1 MPEGSQ
7 ANREEKRINIMGKII
22 LFLKQTNFNAFAF
35 ILLFSPF
42 LMLWQTHCFGIW
54 LIVSKP
60 EFDKHL
66 KTLEKKYRK
75 FYCL

>member
-1 MPEGSQ
+1 MRMDHIKSHIKAKRIHSNKTHKMPEGSQ

-42 LMLWQTHCFGIW
+42 LMLWQTHCFGI
-54 LIVSKP
+54 
-60 EFDKHL
+60 
-66 KTLEKKYRK
+66 
-75 FYCL
+75 